1 MVAQPSYPKHI
12 TSIPSSADIRRTNE
26 LANFVPPYCTF
37 AYSTPPTLN
46 LSQASL
52 VQPTL
57 AEQMSLPIL
66 YLHIVLLHIALYLLM
81 YLQLEEAGS
90 IRELKVRLF
99 SLSLTGTIFL
109 WFTSLAPNSIS
120 LWEQLE

>member
-1 MVAQPSYPKHI
+1 
-12 TSIPSSADIRRTNE
+12 
-26 LANFVPPYCTF
+26 
-37 AYSTPPTLN
+37 
-46 LSQASL
+46 
-52 VQPTL
+52 
-57 AEQMSLPIL
+57 
-66 YLHIVLLHIALYLLM
+66 M